1 MYSCELQFA
10 DESCKYRCSRYAAR
24 CRKAYRTHTHTYTR
38 THTHTPDLFTECP
51 NNCRFHHPYA
61 GFLLRCLTT
70 FKFFFFLLLL
80 FLPRT
85 WLCSRAAWPPL
96 TWPAQPQ
103 LGRGVRRIAPV
114 PPVGEGSTHTSP
126 LCTHTEQPTRY
137 R

>member
-38 THTHTPDLFTECP
+38 THTYTGFILRVSKQLSVPSSFCRVPIQMFDDLQVLFS
-51 NNCRFHHPYA
+51 F
-61 GFLLRCLTT
+61 
-70 FKFFFFLLLL
+70 LL